1 MLSKFKAQ
9 TKMTFASLSVYNY
22 RLYFIG
28 QGLSQTGTWLQTI
41 AQTWLVLQLTHS
53 ATLIGLLTAAQ
64 FLPVLLLGPFGGVIT
79 DRFPKR
85 RTLYMTQSA
94 AMLLAFILAALVLSH
109 SVHVWMVFVLAGCLG
124 LINVVDNPTRQTFIM
139 EMVGRDSLKNAVT
152 LNSIEINL
160 ARVIGPT
167 IAAVLIANVGIGE
180 CFLVN
185 GFSYLAVLAGLVL
198 IRSRDLH
205 VSQRTGQ
212 LKGQLREGLRYV
224 RRTPVLLNILL
235 MMAVIGTLSYEFPVV
250 LPVFASRTFHGG
262 ASTYALLTAAMS
274 IGAVVGGIITAS
286 RRNTSIWALPI
297 AALLFGVC
305 ILLVAVAPSMLLAS
319 LLLVFVGIGSIS
331 FTAVGNSTLQL
342 ESDPAM
348 RGRVMSLWTVAFL
361 GSTPIGGPIIGWI
374 SEHAGPRWGL
384 AVGGVAAIATA
395 IFGAFAIRRNRRQ
408 QLLRLGTTLTETRS

>member
-1 MLSKFKAQ
+1 
-9 TKMTFASLSVYNY
+9 
-22 RLYFIG
+22 
-28 QGLSQTGTWLQTI
+28 
-41 AQTWLVLQLTHS
+41 
-53 ATLIGLLTAAQ
+53 
-64 FLPVLLLGPFGGVIT
+64 
-79 DRFPKR
+79 
-85 RTLYMTQSA
+85 
-94 AMLLAFILAALVLSH
+94 
-109 SVHVWMVFVLAGCLG
+109 MVFVLAGCLG

>member
-1 MLSKFKAQ
+1 
-9 TKMTFASLSVYNY
+9 
-22 RLYFIG
+22 
-28 QGLSQTGTWLQTI
+28 
-41 AQTWLVLQLTHS
+41 
-53 ATLIGLLTAAQ
+53 
-64 FLPVLLLGPFGGVIT
+64 
-79 DRFPKR
+79 
-85 RTLYMTQSA
+85 
-94 AMLLAFILAALVLSH
+94 
-109 SVHVWMVFVLAGCLG
+109 
-124 LINVVDNPTRQTFIM
+124 M

-167 IAAVLIANVGIGE
+167 IAAVLIANVGIGD